1 MTEGFIPQHGG
12 FRKLRSF
19 QTAQL
24 AYDGT
29 VIFCDRFIDRRSRTH
44 DQMVQAAR
52 SGVQNIAE
60 GSLASATSKETELKL
75 TNVARASLGELLL
88 DYEDFLR
95 QRGLRQWAKEA
106 PEAVAIRGLY
116 LSDRSD
122 KSDKSDKSVSY
133 AFKTASAEVVA
144 NTLICLI
151 NQASSLLGRQI
162 RQLEQDFLAHGG
174 LRERMTRAR
183 LEVRDSLSDRSAQ
196 SGGSDLS
203 DKSAAPSCPK
213 CDKPMRQRTAR
224 SGPHSGAS
232 FWGCSGYPECNG
244 IRSLEK

>member
-1 MTEGFIPQHGG
+1 MTQGFIPQHGG

-19 QTAQL
+19 QAAQL

-29 VIFCDRFIDRRSRTH
+29 VIFCDRFIDKRSRTH

-95 QRGLRQWAKEA
+95 QRTLRQWTKES
-106 PEAVAIRGLY
+106 PEAKAVRNLY
-116 LSDRSD
+116 LSDKSDRSD
-122 KSDKSDKSVSY
+122 KSDIY
-133 AFKTASAEVVA
+133 AFRTASAEVVA

-151 NQASSLLGRQI
+151 NQAGSLLGKQM
-162 RQLEQDFLAHGG
+162 RQLEQDFLTHGG

-183 LEVRDSLSDRSAQ
+183 LESRATMSDKSDR
-196 SGGSDLS
+196 SDLS
-203 DKSAAPSCPK
+203 DKKEAPSCPK
-213 CDKPMRQRTAR
+213 CGKSMRQRTAR
-224 SGPHSGAS
+224 TGPHAGEA
-232 FWGCSGYPECNG
+232 FWGCTGYPECSG
-244 IRSLEK
+244 IRSVEV